1 MSTLTLL
8 QNAEV
13 FAPERLGVTDVL
25 VAGRSVVALGQNL
38 SVSGLPDVTTVDL
51 TGRTLVPGLIDGH
64 LHHIGGC
71 GLAGYSSRAPELWA
85 GELALAGITTSVATP
100 GIETLTKN
108 MDAVLA
114 KAYALE
120 QDGLSTYAFLGG
132 FRKPFLTL
140 TGSIRRDLYLIEKL
154 IGIKVALGDAV
165 ASRFSDDEL
174 ADLAAE
180 LEWSS
185 RATDKA
191 CIMHAHL
198 GGLPD
203 PAAQLMHAI
212 KHSTAAPER
221 FQATHGN
228 NTEETL
234 AASVELTKA
243 GCVVDLNP
251 LLDPVRGVARSI
263 GTRHA
268 VPQLLDAGV
277 ELSMLTM
284 STDGNAN
291 VPKLR
296 QDGSRGPYLKNLGT
310 LWEGTVEL
318 VTEAGLTLEQ
328 ALPLVTSNPARVLRL
343 EASKGRIGVGLDAD
357 LLVLDGALQ
366 ITDVYAKGAQVV
378 RDRQPLVSSM
388 YEFHPDEY

>member
-1 MSTLTLL
+1 MR
-8 QNAEV
+8 NAEV
-13 FAPERLGVTDVL
+13 FAPERLGATDVL
-25 VAGRSVVALGQNL
+25 LAGQTIAAIGDLSAAAALA
-38 SVSGLPDVTTVDL
+38 DVTTVDVS
-51 TGRTLVPGLIDGH
+51 GRTLVPGLIDGH
-64 LHHIGGC
+64 LHQIGGC
-71 GLAGYSSRAPELWA
+71 GLQGYSSRAPELWA

-100 GIETLTKN
+100 GIETFTKN

-165 ASRFSDDEL
+165 ASRFSNEEL
-174 ADLAAE
+174 IDLAAE

-185 RATDKA
+185 RATGKA

-198 GGLPD
+198 GSLPD
-203 PAAQLMHAI
+203 PAAQLLHTI
-212 KHSTAAPER
+212 KHAMAAPER

-234 AASVELTKA
+234 AAAVQLTKA

-251 LLDPVRGVARSI
+251 LLDPLRGQVGSI

-268 VPQLLDAGV
+268 VPRLLAAGV

-291 VPKLR
+291 TPVLQR
-296 QDGSRGPYLKNLGT
+296 DGSRGPYIKNLGT

-318 VTEAGLTLEQ
+318 VREADLKLED
-328 ALPLVTSNPARVLRL
+328 ALSLVTTNPARVLRL
-343 EASKGRIGVGLDAD
+343 EERKGRIAVGLDAD
-357 LLVLDGALQ
+357 LLVLDDDLQ
-366 ITDVYAKGAQVV
+366 IQDVYSKGRLLVHG
-378 RDRQPLVSSM
+378 RQPLVASM
-388 YEFHPDEY
+388 YEHHDDEY